1 MTAVTPQTPMAKGTP
16 RRSVS
21 RGQLAART
29 AIGLVILFMLF
40 MWLYAFVFASANAV
54 AKVSDTAWSKR
65 AEQICSRRNDL
76 LDQNAKNTRLKSDGS
91 AQSVGVGVT
100 KATDIIETALDQV
113 QAVLPSSAQDQ
124 KLISE
129 WNTLY
134 RIYISDRRLTEKK
147 LGAGQASELNETTLN
162 GAPIS
167 SSIADFTSVN
177 RMPSC
182 SAPTGS

>member
-1 MTAVTPQTPMAKGTP
+1 MTAVTPQTPMAPETS
-16 RRSVS
+16 RRKVS
-21 RGQLAART
+21 RAQLAARI

-40 MWLYAFVFASANAV
+40 MWLYAFVFASENAV

-91 AQSVGVGVT
+91 PQSVGVGVT

-124 KLISE
+124 KLIAE
-129 WNTLY
+129 WNKLY

-147 LGAGQASELNETTLN
+147 LAAGQASELNETTLD